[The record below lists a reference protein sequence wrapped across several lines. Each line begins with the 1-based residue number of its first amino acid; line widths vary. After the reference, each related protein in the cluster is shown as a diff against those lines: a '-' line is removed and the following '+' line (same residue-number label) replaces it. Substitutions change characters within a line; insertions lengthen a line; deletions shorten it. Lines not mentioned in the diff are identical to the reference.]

1 MAKFEDY
8 LPGATNDPNRPA
20 GGAMDEEIGDAS
32 QQQQARQDDATPATN
47 WEERYKELEKLN
59 SRQAQT
65 LGEYRKTIDTF
76 ITNPTPA
83 TEANPAEEE
92 SGTIS
97 LDDFYEDP
105 NAAVLK
111 AVESHPAIRE
121 ARQLKEKMQEQ
132 ERTSALEGFST
143 RHPDYSE
150 VGASPEFQNWVAD
163 NSMRLELY
171 QRADGYDFSAADALF
186 SLYKAE
192 KGISQV
198 NTQRDIDQAELVN
211 SSGEMAPKEPPKYSR
226 SEYINK
232 LTRARQG
239 DLEAEDWVKRHSAH
253 YRMAMAS
260 GNVRD

>member
-8 LPGATNDPNRPA
+8 LPGGNSDPA
-20 GGAMDEEIGDAS
+20 GGTIEAEIGDAG
-32 QQQQARQDDATPATN
+32 QQQQARQDASTPAID
-47 WEERYKELEKLN
+47 WQQRYTELEKLN

-76 ITNPTPA
+76 ISNPTPA
-83 TEANPAEEE
+83 PEANPQEE
-92 SGTIS
+92 SGTFS

-121 ARQLKEKMQEQ
+121 ARQLKQQMVEQ
-132 ERTSALEGFST
+132 ERQSALDNFSS
-143 RHPDYSE
+143 RHGDYQDI
-150 VGASPEFQNWVAD
+150 GASPEFQNWVAEQP
-163 NSMRLELY
+163 MRMELY

-192 KGISQV
+192 KGIAQV
-198 NTQRDIDQAELVN
+198 NTQRAIDQASLVE
-211 SSGEMAPKEPPKYSR
+211 SSGELAPQEAPHYSR
-226 SEYINK
+226 HEYITK

-239 DLEAEDWVKRHSAH
+239 DLDAEDWVKRNAAG
-253 YRMAMAS
+253 YRMALAS